1 MFGAVPAPANAPV
14 RGSTQLFGGAPAAAA
29 SPVGGSTQLFGGT
42 PAAAGAPVR
51 GSTQLFGGAPAVAS
65 APAARG
71 STQLPTGAD
80 PAPPR
85 TQIFGSP
92 VAGAT
97 QAPARAAN
105 ATILFAGGLA
115 QNAQPNPVGQPVRS
129 RTPQF
134 GMTPSVNSAPS
145 PESRARVALP
155 PDNSA
160 EVQAP
165 HRRSTV
171 ESPAASGLV
180 FEPETQPNVEDAVVA
195 QLRRHNRVGLV
206 LVIAVLVGIPAI
218 LAVRSFAKRRP
229 AIPSEVVAAEENV
242 LGLLRRDDRRSR
254 AQALKEIDQ
263 LVQHHG
269 SMASVR
275 ALQVLVLTLELDDVK
290 VGLKRIQN
298 QSEEINRRLAR
309 MRDRRSPS
317 DWEAQISRG
326 IARLQVLKQQSDP
339 LVDEASSLDNKVNA
353 AFPQMLAVAKES
365 SGPEELA
372 VTRAEAVYFG
382 VKGSERALQLSER
395 YRLLGGKDGWDVMA
409 FAEYAAN
416 AHVAP
421 DTMVQARSGLQALRA
436 ADPALLRGYV
446 LAARLALAQRDY
458 DQASS
463 LGEAA
468 AALNPSH
475 ELARQLLGWIE
486 ESRNAEH

>member
-1 MFGAVPAPANAPV
+1 
-14 RGSTQLFGGAPAAAA
+14 
-29 SPVGGSTQLFGGT
+29 
-42 PAAAGAPVR
+42 
-51 GSTQLFGGAPAVAS
+51 
-65 APAARG
+65 
-71 STQLPTGAD
+71 
-80 PAPPR
+80 
-85 TQIFGSP
+85 
-92 VAGAT
+92 
-97 QAPARAAN
+97 
-105 ATILFAGGLA
+105 
-115 QNAQPNPVGQPVRS
+115 
-129 RTPQF
+129 
-134 GMTPSVNSAPS
+134 
-145 PESRARVALP
+145 
-155 PDNSA
+155 
-160 EVQAP
+160 
-165 HRRSTV
+165 
-171 ESPAASGLV
+171 
-180 FEPETQPNVEDAVVA
+180 
-195 QLRRHNRVGLV
+195 
-206 LVIAVLVGIPAI
+206 
-218 LAVRSFAKRRP
+218 
-229 AIPSEVVAAEENV
+229 
-242 LGLLRRDDRRSR
+242 
-254 AQALKEIDQ
+254 
-263 LVQHHG
+263 
-269 SMASVR
+269 MASVR
-275 ALQVLVLTLELDDVK
+275 ALQVLILTLELDDVK
-290 VGLKRIQN
+290 VGLRRIQT
-298 QSEEINRRLAR
+298 QSEEINRKLAR

-421 DTMVQARSGLQALRA
+421 DTMIQARSGLQALRT

-486 ESRNAEH
+486 ESRTAEH